1 MCAIFCSCGFRTR
14 DLMCAR
20 QVLFPGEPHLYPA
33 APGGG
38 WVCSESQGPPDPGED
53 TGLWS
58 PSCRDGNGH
67 GQSSRTRCSFTPGA
81 PAPAAPTIVELTR
94 EGASRKPS
102 QGEASLGRG
111 QVVVTLGLP
120 LALDPPGTG
129 LFLERASLPCLWSP
143 RPGHWDGGAQA
154 AGVGGATTCLG

>member
-1 MCAIFCSCGFRTR
+1 MVTQLQRWQWPR
-14 DLMCAR
+14 
-20 QVLFPGEPHLYPA
+20 
-33 APGGG
+33 
-38 WVCSESQGPPDPGED
+38 
-53 TGLWS
+53 
-58 PSCRDGNGH
+58 
-67 GQSSRTRCSFTPGA
+67 QSSRTRCSFTPGA

-94 EGASRKPS
+94 EDASRKPT

-120 LALDPPGTG
+120 PALDPPGTG

-154 AGVGGATTCLG
+154 AGVGGATTCPG